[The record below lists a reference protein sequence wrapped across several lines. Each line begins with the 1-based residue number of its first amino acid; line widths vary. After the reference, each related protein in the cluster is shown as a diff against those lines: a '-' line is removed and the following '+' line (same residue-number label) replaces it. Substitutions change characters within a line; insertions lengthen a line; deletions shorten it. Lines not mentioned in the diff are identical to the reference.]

1 MKLLTAE
8 EMRRIDRFAIEELKI
23 PGIILMENAGLRT
36 LIGIQKVVQDI
47 LHKRVLI
54 VAGKGNNAGDGFV
67 IARHIFNQGGR
78 VKIAL
83 CSKFSDVRGDAE
95 INLEIAQN
103 IGVEIVEVDKRED
116 LRALLR
122 DSELIV
128 DALLGTGI
136 KGAVR
141 GFFAEVIE
149 EINSSGKPVVA
160 IDLPSGLEASTGKV
174 HGPCVKANWTFT
186 MCLPKIG
193 LWLYPGAYYA
203 GEIFVVDISVP
214 QWVWEE
220 HFDIK
225 RELLTIPSI
234 ERKLPIHRD
243 PQAHKGSFGRVLVIA
258 GSRGFTGAS
267 ALTSMG
273 ALKIGA
279 GLVYLAVPES
289 LNDIMEVKLTEVIT
303 ISVSDSEGAFD
314 IRSLIDLREHIEK
327 CDVVILGPG
336 IGTSSPTKLFV
347 WKLLEEAKKPM
358 VIDADGLNCLV
369 GHLNLLKNYPADVV
383 ITPHPGEMARLMGIS
398 TSQVQEDRLGVAEK
412 FARENGIVV
421 VLKGA
426 RTIIASP
433 DGRSFINPTGNPGM
447 ATGGTGDVLTGMI
460 GGLIAQGL
468 DPVDASCVG
477 VFLHGLS
484 GDIVSLKKGEL
495 SLIASDLLEAIP
507 DALREVSP
515 R

>member
-8 EMRRIDRFAIEELKI
+8 EMREIDRFAIEELKI

-36 LIGIQKVVQDI
+36 LIGMQKVVQDI
-47 LHKRVLI
+47 LHRKVLI
-54 VAGKGNNAGDGFV
+54 VAGKGNNGGDGFV
-67 IARHIFNQGGR
+67 IARHIFNQGGS

-83 CSKFSDVRGDAE
+83 CASFSEVKGDAR

-103 IGVEIVEVDKRED
+103 MGIEIIEVSKKED
-116 LRALLR
+116 LNALLR
-122 DSELIV
+122 ESDLIV

-136 KGAVR
+136 KGAVK
-141 GFFAEVIE
+141 GFFAEIIE
-149 EINSSGKPVVA
+149 EINSSGRPVVA
-160 IDLPSGLEASTGKV
+160 VDLPSGLEASTGKV

-203 GEIFVVDISVP
+203 GKIFVVDISVP
-214 QWVWEE
+214 PWVWEE
-220 HFDIK
+220 HFDVK
-225 RELLTIPSI
+225 RELLTIPDI
-234 ERKLPIHRD
+234 ERKLPLHRD
-243 PQAHKGSFGRVLVIA
+243 PQSHKGDFGRVLVIA

-267 ALTSMG
+267 ALASMA
-273 ALKIGA
+273 ALRIGA

-303 ISVSDSEGAFD
+303 IPVSDSGGAFD
-314 IRSLIDLREHIEK
+314 IRSLLELREHLERS
-327 CDVVILGPG
+327 DVIVLGPG
-336 IGTSSPTKLFV
+336 IGTSPPTKTFV

-369 GHLNLLKNYPADVV
+369 GHLDLLRNYASNLV
-383 ITPHPGEMARLMGIS
+383 ITPHPGEMARLIGVKS
-398 TSQVQEDRLGVAEK
+398 YQVQEDRIGIAER
-412 FARENGIVV
+412 FAQEYGTTV

-433 DGRSFINPTGNPGM
+433 DGRTFINPTGNPGM

-468 DPVDASCVG
+468 DPVDASCVAA
-477 VFLHGLS
+477 FIHGLS
-484 GDIVSLKKGEL
+484 GDIASMKKGEIPL
-495 SLIASDLLEAIP
+495 VASDLLEAIP
-507 DALREVSP
+507 NALREVSSH
-515 R
+515 